1 MRKSN
6 FFNKILKNT
15 NRLINNQLEQ
25 NLNKLKFANLAN
37 IARSNK
43 IILTFVAL
51 IILITFYL
59 LQPILYNQTKISKVL
74 NTELIKKLNL
84 DVRFSNKLNYNF
96 FPKPHF
102 TSKSVM
108 LIHENKKIAEI
119 KSLKIFI
126 SIDKLFALKNL
137 EIKDVVISNAN
148 FNIDKLNNNF
158 FFNLLNN
165 NYLENTL
172 EIKNSN
178 IFYRDSNNDVLFINK
193 ISDLKY
199 YFDQKKLKNFLYS
212 ENELFNINYKLK
224 VFENKTEKKIISKL
238 NFDLIKL
245 QIENELSYNEDV
257 KKGKM
262 SILFNKFKSNLNYET
277 NGKFFNFIFFDK
289 PEEYTFRYKGKFN
302 IDPFYSNINGKTD
315 ELNVLYFVHPNSIIT
330 QLLKTEIFNNKNIDF
345 ELNINSSKIK
355 NNSNFLNLSLN
366 SKIKEGL
373 IDLDNTSFAWKN
385 YALFKLTDSLV
396 YLKDGELILDSR
408 IEIQLENIGKIYK
421 FLLTPKKYRNE
432 FKVINLNMSYN
443 FDQETINFNDVRI
456 DKKFDQNIN
465 KVISDLS
472 IKNENLQNKIYL
484 KKILN
489 KVIKSYSG

>member
-1 MRKSN
+1 MV
-6 FFNKILKNT
+6 F
-15 NRLINNQLEQ
+15 
-25 NLNKLKFANLAN
+25 
-37 IARSNK
+37 
-43 IILTFVAL
+43 
-51 IILITFYL
+51 
-59 LQPILYNQTKISKVL
+59 
-74 NTELIKKLNL
+74 
-84 DVRFSNKLNYNF
+84 
-96 FPKPHF
+96 
-102 TSKSVM
+102 
-108 LIHENKKIAEI
+108 
-119 KSLKIFI
+119 
-126 SIDKLFALKNL
+126 
-137 EIKDVVISNAN
+137 
-148 FNIDKLNNNF
+148 
-158 FFNLLNN
+158 
-165 NYLENTL
+165 
-172 EIKNSN
+172 KNSN

-330 QLLKTEIFNNKNIDF
+330 QLLKTERFNNKNIDF

-355 NNSNFLNLSLN
+355 NNSNFLNLTLN

-443 FDQETINFNDVRI
+443 FDQEIINFNDVRV